1 MIWITPDPR
10 TPRTLEHHKASCS
23 FVSTG
28 VSQAIN
34 DNRLVSS
41 EQREQKSR
49 PATPD
54 PLSVDVKTK
63 RCGS

>member
-1 MIWITPDPR
+1 MIWIISASTHSA
-10 TPRTLEHHKASCS
+10 TLEHYKASCS

-34 DNRLVSS
+34 DSRLVSS